1 MEERDKVEIEQIE
14 SNVRNSEIEIQFA
27 DVRQEDNEL
36 VYRLKE
42 ILQTDV
48 NNLPSLR
55 AIDSVR
61 GKTETKKINEILV
74 TIRLSNINNI
84 RDVVKAAA
92 ILVSERVGV
101 MRKKEQKQKAN

>member
-55 AIDSVR
+55 AIDSIR